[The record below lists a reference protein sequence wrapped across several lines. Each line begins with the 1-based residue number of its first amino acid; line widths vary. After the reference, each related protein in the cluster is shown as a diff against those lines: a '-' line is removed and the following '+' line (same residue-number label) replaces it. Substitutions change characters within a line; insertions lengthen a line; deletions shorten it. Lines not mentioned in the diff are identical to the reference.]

1 MRHHE
6 ALPVI
11 VAPTHQALWLNRVVA
26 DKVSDYGLS
35 QLYAPSSDQSLTYPI
50 SPWVNSPRHDDELCM
65 EPAGDM

>member
-11 VAPTHQALWLNRVVA
+11 VAPTHQDLWLNHVVM

-35 QLYAPSSDQSLTYPI
+35 QLGALRSVADLSDQSM
-50 SPWVNSPRHDDELCM
+50 D
-65 EPAGDM
+65 

>member
-11 VAPTHQALWLNRVVA
+11 VAPTHQGLWLNRVVA

-35 QLYAPSSDQSLTYPI
+35 QLYAPSSDQLLTYPI